1 MSNPIVESPTYALPS
16 NERAFVKWNLYFGFA
31 VLAIGVVHG
40 LRQALNYAGID
51 TMNNLPGMHG
61 YYQGLTVHG
70 VFNALV
76 LTSAFANGFIA
87 LTTARGL
94 NRKLNPM
101 LLQGALWTLIGGSA
115 MAAYAI
121 FANRASVLYTF
132 YPPLQAHWT
141 FYLGLALVVISTWL
155 TSWALFAA
163 LHDWRKTHSGER
175 IPLLAYMSV
184 VTYVMW
190 DIASIGIAIEVVIFL
205 LPWSL
210 GWLAG
215 ADPLLSR
222 TLFWYTGHPIVYFWL
237 LPVYVSWYGMVPKQ
251 AGGKL
256 FSDPLTRVAFLMFLC
271 LSIPV
276 GFHHQFSD
284 PGISPTLKFIAAV
297 LTFGVFFPSLMTAFS
312 VMYALEIGGR
322 KNGGTG
328 LLGWFFRIPWRDP
341 SLSAQ
346 VLAMVAFLLGGA
358 TGLINASYNVN
369 QVVHNTAFIPGH
381 FHLTIGTAVFLSYMG
396 IAYWL
401 VPYLHN
407 RTLWSPGLARLQG
420 WLYFGG
426 VMIFSHGLMSGG
438 LRGMPRRTMLAR
450 AAYAKL
456 EPSWHLPGLMTGIGG
471 TVMFISVMLFLLIL
485 IMTVFAGS
493 QRAADAANDLPVTE
507 TIRAPEE
514 SGWQIELDKFR
525 YWIAVT
531 VILIVLAYGPFIAM
545 YLPPKLTSHAFLAF

>member
-1 MSNPIVESPTYALPS
+1 VSTPIVSSPQAYELAA
-16 NERAFVKWNLYFGFA
+16 NERSFVKWNIYFGFA
-31 VLAIGVVHG
+31 VLSVGVLHG
-40 LRQALNYAGID
+40 LRQALNYAGVD
-51 TMNNLPGMHG
+51 TMNSIPGMHG

-76 LTSAFANGFIA
+76 LTSAFANGFMA
-87 LTTARGL
+87 LTTARGF
-94 NRKLNPM
+94 NRKLNPA
-101 LLQGALWTLIGGSA
+101 LLQAALWTLLLGSV
-115 MAAYAI
+115 MASYAI
-121 FANRASVLYTF
+121 FSNQASVLYTF

-155 TSWALFAA
+155 TSFALFAA
-163 LHDWRKTHSGER
+163 HYGWRREHPGER
-175 IPLLAYMSV
+175 IPLLAYMSL
-184 VTYVMW
+184 VTYWMW
-190 DIASIGIAIEVVIFL
+190 DIASLGIAIEVVVLL

-210 GWLAG
+210 GLIHG
-215 ADPLLSR
+215 SDPLLSR

-284 PGISPTLKFIAAV
+284 PGISPTFKFIAAA

-322 KNGGTG
+322 KNGGSG
-328 LLGWFFRIPWRDP
+328 LIGWFFKIPWRDP

-346 VLAMVAFLLGGA
+346 VLAMIGFLLGGA
-358 TGLINASYNVN
+358 TGLINASYSIN

-381 FHLTIGTAVFLSYMG
+381 FHLTVGTAVVLSYMG

-401 VPYLHN
+401 VPYLQD

-420 WLYFGG
+420 WLYFVG
-426 VMIFSHGLMSGG
+426 VMFLSHGLMSGG
-438 LRGMPRRTMLAR
+438 LRGMPRRTMMAR
-450 AAYAKL
+450 AAYAKF
-456 EPSWHLPGLMTGIGG
+456 EPSWHVPGLMTGFGG
-471 TVMFISVMLFLLIL
+471 IVMFIAVMLFFLII
-485 IMTVFAGS
+485 IMTAFFGEK
-493 QRAADAANDLPVTE
+493 RAAEDLPLTE
-507 TIRAPEE
+507 TIRPPDNR
-514 SGWQIELDKFR
+514 GWQIGLDNFG
-525 YWIAVT
+525 YWIAIT
-531 VILIVLAYGPFIAM
+531 VALIVMAYGPFIVTYM
-545 YLPPKLTSHAFLAF
+545 PPKLTSPGFQAF